1 MVHDQH
7 DGTHVVW
14 TGGSSVPWAAQYS
27 PWLLIKLT
35 PKGVIY
41 SSHQTHV
48 VWTGGSSGWQAPEQL
63 IARSGG
69 EARQGYS
76 TDVFSYGMLL
86 FYCLTA
92 GKHPFGHHYERD
104 FNILQ
109 VFLTLLALH
118 RHWAVSPLSVLSGC

>member
-1 MVHDQH
+1 MC
-7 DGTHVVW
+7 
-14 TGGSSVPWAAQYS
+14 GGA
-27 PWLLIKLT
+27 
-35 PKGVIY
+35 
-41 SSHQTHV
+41 
-48 VWTGGSSGWQAPEQL
+48 GGSSGWQAPEQL

-92 GKHPFGHHYERD
+92 GKHPFGEHYERD

-109 VFLTLLALH
+109 VNNLLLSNTSTLCVVHTNKNLGNLMESA
-118 RHWAVSPLSVLSGC
+118 